1 MKNKALV
8 LLAVVFFLIS
18 FGAGSL
24 WAQAKAPNSGA
35 KSTQGDKPQDA
46 AQSEALSAPQSAPQG
61 GGRYV
66 IEQRYVQQISWKGDE
81 YTRKYEVVI
90 ERIEGK
96 TNSVVLREFTE
107 KATLEISLPPGNY
120 RYRIIP
126 YDYLNQT
133 GEPSKWVTLEI
144 KPAPVAQDIP
154 ETAGTQADKGGSFD
168 FFASAAWSPII
179 PLYGEVQKVF
189 GNAFYGGGA
198 SVRLGA
204 FYNKTNWWI
213 IPGAEL
219 SASFYALN
227 KSEVGNEI
235 TMQAGTT
242 GINFVAQKQLPHRMA
257 INARVGFA
265 LGFQTG
271 DVNAAQYNYK
281 TGGVIP
287 QFSLEAS
294 FLWVAW
300 KQLFLEGGLGY
311 IVFLNIN
318 DGSGCLRPWIGAGW
332 KF

>member
-1 MKNKALV
+1 MKNKSL
-8 LLAVVFFLIS
+8 LLAITLLFFIS
-18 FGAGSL
+18 RPL
-24 WAQAKAPNSGA
+24 WAQVQAPNG
-35 KSTQGDKPQDA
+35 G
-46 AQSEALSAPQSAPQG
+46 AQSAQDDESQNNG
-61 GGRYV
+61 HYV
-66 IEQRYVQQISWKGDE
+66 IEQRYVQKISWKGDE

-96 TNSVVLREFTE
+96 KNSVVLREFTE
-107 KATLEISLPPGNY
+107 KANLEISLPPGNY

-126 YDYLNQT
+126 YDYLNQI
-133 GEPSKWVTLEI
+133 GEPSEWVTLEI
-144 KPAPVAQDIP
+144 KPAPVVPVEEKI
-154 ETAGTQADKGGSFD
+154 ETAPTQMFSFY
-168 FFASAAWSPII
+168 ASVAWSPII
-179 PLYGEVQKVF
+179 PLHGEVQKVF

-204 FYNKTNWWI
+204 FFNKSNWWI
-213 IPGAEL
+213 IPGAEM

-271 DVNAAQYNYK
+271 DVNTAQFYYK

-287 QFSLEAS
+287 QFNVSAS
-294 FLWVAW
+294 FLWFAW

-311 IVFLNIN
+311 TVYLNKN
-318 DGSGCLRPWIGAGW
+318 DGSGCLKPEIGVGW